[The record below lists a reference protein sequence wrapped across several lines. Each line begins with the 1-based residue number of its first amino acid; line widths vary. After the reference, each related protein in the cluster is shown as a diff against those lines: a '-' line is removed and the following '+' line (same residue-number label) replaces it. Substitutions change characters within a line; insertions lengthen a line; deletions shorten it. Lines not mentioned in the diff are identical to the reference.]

1 MFAIIFRIL
10 TLAAQLHAYAP
21 HVDAPHALAHAAAA
35 ELAATPKTPAE
46 LLLAVAY
53 IESRYDP
60 TATSTVRG
68 RRFCGVMQTTAGS
81 DLATCLEQR
90 ALIVGYRTGATMLRQ
105 WQRAAGPDLQRA
117 LNGYGCGFAGF
128 DNGCHNYGARVLAVA
143 RRFGLT
149 DRRTGT

>member
-1 MFAIIFRIL
+1 MIATIVRIL
-10 TLAAQLHAYAP
+10 TLAAHLHTYAP
-21 HVDAPHALAHAAAA
+21 NIDAPHAIAHAVAA
-35 ELAATPKTPAE
+35 ELAASPAQPAE

-53 IESRYDP
+53 VESRYDP

-68 RRFCGVMQTTAGS
+68 RRFCGVMQTTAGTEW
-81 DLATCLEQR
+81 ATCLEQR
-90 ALIVGYRTGATMLRQ
+90 ALLVGYRTGATMLQQ
-105 WQRAAGPDLQRA
+105 WQRAAGADLQRA

-149 DRRTGT
+149 DRRTGI